1 MTHVTLSDTGFGGT
15 AVAALLAAASTATP
29 PTLRRLCLAS
39 CSGRGGGGGHRRG
52 GRAVRA
58 AAGAGRPPGRRQ
70 AAVWPAGSARGGG
83 VRCGGGAAGEAK
95 AGHGVCRDA
104 LLAGVPRRGAR
115 QPPWRREWR
124 IGSFTCCPPL
134 SPRRYMLVAR
144 GGVAQSSM
152 AGAPGGP
159 TCRAADRRPIHLP
172 AGAVSGD
179 GPVAGVRQRAGRRCG
194 GVGEGRSIAAANTT
208 VGAVVAAATAAADA
222 ATTAPDA
229 ATSFQLPLPPTRMSR
244 PPPRRSPAC
253 SCRVAARS
261 VPLRP
266 ASGGHPAHPAT
277 QCLLVHTPRPW
288 PPRLLTPV
296 ASRASFPAL
305 CGTLATVAAAM
316 GGASAS
322 RIVFGV
328 PGAPGGGRGG
338 PRRRRA
344 AEREVR
350 ESLVDVCGSQCVARR
365 RDGHSAGRCATAFSR
380 A

>member
-95 AGHGVCRDA
+95 AGHGECRDA

-222 ATTAPDA
+222 ATTALDA
-229 ATSFQLPLPPTRMSR
+229 ATSFPTTVAADANVPAPPPAVPRMPLPRRGPLSAASPGERWPSR
-244 PPPRRSPAC
+244 PPGHAVSAGAHATAVAATPAHASGVAGVIPRPLWNARHRCRGDGGRLGVAYRFRRPRCAGWRARRSAP
-253 SCRVAARS
+253 
-261 VPLRP
+261 P
-266 ASGGHPAHPAT
+266 SGG
-277 QCLLVHTPRPW
+277 REG
-288 PPRLLTPV
+288 
-296 ASRASFPAL
+296 
-305 CGTLATVAAAM
+305 GT
-316 GGASAS
+316 
-322 RIVFGV
+322 
-328 PGAPGGGRGG
+328 
-338 PRRRRA
+338 
-344 AEREVR
+344 
-350 ESLVDVCGSQCVARR
+350 
-365 RDGHSAGRCATAFSR
+365 
-380 A
+380 